1 MNTSVIELKSIF
13 KSYGSFLALQN
24 LNLKVDEG
32 SIFGFLGPNG
42 AGKTT
47 TIKIILGLRKATEGE
62 VFLWGEKN
70 TRRGMKLLKRIGYVP
85 ENGSL
90 YENFTPNQIV
100 KFVKPYYPSWDVE
113 LEKGYFE
120 RFELPK
126 NKKIGEFSLGMKR
139 KLLLLL
145 ALSFKPDLLIMDE
158 PTLGLDPLTRY
169 KFLQLL
175 TGEVAQG
182 GLTVFLS
189 SHTLGEVERICDT
202 VAFIKK
208 GKLLEVKLMEDLKK
222 ESQRIKVVFQKDVPQ
237 SALQIPGVEVLEGS
251 GKHYLLAIKGNIS
264 HALEEISKF
273 PIFVIEEQEISLE
286 DIFVKKME
294 ES

>member
-1 MNTSVIELKSIF
+1 MNSAIIELNSVS

-24 LNLKVDEG
+24 LNLKVEEG

-47 TIKIILGLRKATEGE
+47 TIKIILGLRKASEGE
-62 VFLWGEKN
+62 VYLWGNKI
-70 TRRGMKLLKRIGYVP
+70 TKRNMEELRKIGYVP
-85 ENGSL
+85 ENNSL
-90 YENFTPNQIV
+90 YDGFTPRQLITS
-100 KFVKPYYPSWDVE
+100 VKPYYPSWDDK
-113 LEKGYFE
+113 LSNDYLDK
-120 RFELPK
+120 FELPE
-126 NKKIGEFSLGMKR
+126 NKRVNEFSLGMKR

-145 ALSFKPDLLIMDE
+145 ALSFRPGLLIMDE

-189 SHTLGEVERICDT
+189 SHILAEVERICDT

-208 GKLLEVKLMEDLKK
+208 GKLLEVTKMDDLKK
-222 ESQRIKVVFQKDVPQ
+222 EGQKIKVVFQKDIPA
-237 SALQIPGVEVLEGS
+237 SSLNIPGVEILEGS

-264 HALEEISKF
+264 QALEEINKF
-273 PIFVIEEQEISLE
+273 PIFVIEEQEMSLE